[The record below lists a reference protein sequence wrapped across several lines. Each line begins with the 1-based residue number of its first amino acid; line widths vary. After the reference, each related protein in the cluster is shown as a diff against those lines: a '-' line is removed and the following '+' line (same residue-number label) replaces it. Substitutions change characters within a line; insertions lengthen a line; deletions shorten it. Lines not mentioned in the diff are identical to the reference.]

1 MLPSGSSLT
10 LPALPPQL
18 ELKRASAEAVQTDSE
33 LAPSPQLG
41 RFLKVFSYSG
51 PAGAVCIKQDVKD
64 GGKIYADR
72 NFVFMDLP
80 QALQGSDWVQTAN
93 ADKLYSAVDLIDLA
107 VKNESIIYVAH
118 DDRLPR
124 PGWLQ
129 QQFKALDAK
138 LAINGQPMKLF
149 ERHLQPGEN
158 LTLGSNTDDRRLKSC
173 NMYVVFVREAGTKT
187 RQASRSEL

>member
-1 MLPSGSSLT
+1 MLPSGSSLI
-10 LPALPPQL
+10 LPTLPPQL
-18 ELKRASAEAVQTDSE
+18 ELKRAPTEAVQTDSE
-33 LAPSPQLG
+33 LGPGPQLG

-51 PAGAVCIKQDVKD
+51 PAGAVCIKQDAKD
-64 GGKIYADR
+64 GGRIYADR
-72 NFVFMDLP
+72 NFIFTDLP
-80 QALQGSDWVQTAN
+80 EPLQGSDWVQTSN
-93 ADKLYSAVDLIDLA
+93 ADKLYSAADLIDLA

-129 QQFKALDAK
+129 QFKALDAQ
-138 LAINGQPMKLF
+138 LAINGRPMKLF

-158 LTLGSNTDDRRLKSC
+158 LTLGSNTDDRRFKSC
-173 NMYVVFVREAGTKT
+173 NMYIVFVREAGTKT